1 MTVQG
6 LPASATATTASPSGS
21 SPLHDLIV
29 IGGGAAGFMA
39 AITAAEQGL
48 RDVLVLEA
56 TPDPLS
62 KVNTFVEFIF
72 ILLIVVNLLLDLNAL
87 VVETFAG
94 LVIAL
99 SLLSLIKYVLIWS
112 ERVLRALRLVN

>member
-1 MTVQG
+1 M
-6 LPASATATTASPSGS
+6 PSYIN
-21 SPLHDLIV
+21 LRLIE
-29 IGGGAAGFMA
+29 GPFDAK
-39 AITAAEQGL
+39 
-48 RDVLVLEA
+48 
-56 TPDPLS
+56 PDPLS

-72 ILLIVVNLLLDLNAL
+72 ILLIVVNLLLDLNPL

-112 ERVLRALRLVN
+112 ERVLKALRLVN